1 MGMVRTQKGFT
12 LIELVV
18 VIVILGIL
26 AAFAIPRYVNTTTE
40 ARAAAVN
47 GIAGGL
53 RSAVALA
60 KAKYQVV
67 GNLTLAT
74 VDMDGTAVACAVGTG
89 IPTGVA
95 GGIGA
100 ALQDTS
106 GFTIAYGSPTTFQP
120 TNGGSATCQASYDP
134 ATGLVTVT
142 VTGC

>member
-1 MGMVRTQKGFT
+1 MIKTQKGFT

-40 ARAAAVN
+40 ARTAAVN

-53 RSAVALA
+53 RSAVTLA

-67 GNLTLAT
+67 GNLALAT
-74 VDMDGTAVACAVGTG
+74 VNMDGTLVACAVGTG
-89 IPTGVA
+89 IPTGA
-95 GGIGA
+95 AAGIGA

-106 GFTIAYGSPTTFQP
+106 GFTIVYGAVTTFQP
-120 TNGGSATCQASYDP
+120 TNGGSATCQASYTA
-134 ATGLVTVT
+134 ATGAVTVVT
-142 VTGC
+142 TGC